1 MIKNLI
7 FDVDGTIWN
16 STAVVAK
23 AWIKAVEDLGLDSKV
38 ITPDRL
44 KKEFGKPMNEIFA
57 SMFSDVKD
65 EETFNK
71 VNQGVIKYEHDFLE
85 TNEEDLTYDGVTEG
99 FHELAKKYNLYI
111 VSNCQKG
118 YIELVCR
125 KTGITDCIKDYLC
138 YGDTLATKDVTMC
151 QLIEKNNLK
160 KDESVYIGD
169 ILGDYISTK
178 KAGLK
183 FIHAAY
189 GFGEVDEPDAVAKSF
204 DEIDSAAES
213 LA

>member
-16 STAVVAK
+16 STGVVAK
-23 AWIKAVEDLGLDSKV
+23 AWIKAVEDLGIDSSV

-57 SMFSDVKD
+57 SLFSDIKNED
-65 EETFNK
+65 TFNK
-71 VNQGVIKYEHDFLE
+71 VNQGVIRYEHDFLE
-85 TNEEDLTYDGVTEG
+85 ANEDDLTYEGVTDG
-99 FHELAKKYNLYI
+99 FHDLAKKYNLYI

-125 KTGITDCIKDYLC
+125 KTGIADCIKDYLC
-138 YGDTLATKDVTMC
+138 YGDTLATKDITMC
-151 QLIEKNNLK
+151 KLVENNNLDK
-160 KDESVYIGD
+160 NETVYIGD
-169 ILGDYISTK
+169 IMGDYISTK
-178 KAGLK
+178 KAGLR

-189 GFGEVDEPDAVAKSF
+189 GFGEVDNPDGVAKSF
-204 DEIDSAAES
+204 SEIDAAVQS